1 MFNRECPAFGNT
13 LLGAVLLTNLNKMNI
28 TLKRNYGFELIF
40 EDENV
45 RVIEDVEERIYE
57 KTDDGKIDYRKV
69 KRDVKT
75 DAIENFVHILYDM
88 IYYREA
94 EFDSSSLIE
103 KLFEKLPQEVANKLL
118 VKLKCYYEVDVE

>member
-1 MFNRECPAFGNT
+1 
-13 LLGAVLLTNLNKMNI
+13 MNI

-40 EDENV
+40 EAENV
-45 RVIEDVEERIYE
+45 RVTEDVEERIYC
-57 KTDDGKIDYRKV
+57 KTDDGKTDYINV

-75 DAIENFVHILYDM
+75 DAIEQFVNVLDDM

-103 KLFEKLPQEVANKLL
+103 RLFEKLPQEAANKLL
-118 VKLKCYYEVDVE
+118 VKLKRDYDVDVE